1 MHRVWSLPLGER
13 LRAMGPEWFLVL
25 LDSWNKEEVAL
36 LAMIMWHACSVR
48 KKVTRGG
55 EAVG

>member
-1 MHRVWSLPLGER
+1 
-13 LRAMGPEWFLVL
+13 MGPEWFLVL

-36 LAMIMWHACSVR
+36 LAMIMWRAWSVR